1 MNLVRIFYIGA
12 MALGGVALGVAS
24 LRWPVIH
31 DGPVPPLMSLLMIS
45 LVMDLVIMNRAAEGK
60 MEPLQMNERLAGFFA
75 GAILYFVLHQS
86 LAG

>member
-1 MNLVRIFYIGA
+1 
-12 MALGGVALGVAS
+12 
-24 LRWPVIH
+24 
-31 DGPVPPLMSLLMIS
+31 MSLLMIS